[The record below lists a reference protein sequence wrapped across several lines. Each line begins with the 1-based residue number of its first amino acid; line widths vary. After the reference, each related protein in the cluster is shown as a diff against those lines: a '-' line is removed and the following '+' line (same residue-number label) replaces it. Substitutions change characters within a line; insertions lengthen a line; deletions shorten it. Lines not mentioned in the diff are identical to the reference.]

1 MTLLLANELRT
12 RIMQELTRQSTVA
25 IRDLTEKLGVTRETV
40 RKDIERLSEEGRL
53 NQVRGGAVRVMDWE
67 PPLAERLRANNPGK
81 SIIANYLAQLIPD
94 GSSVIVDSGSTT
106 LMVSEQL
113 ARTHN
118 DLTIYTNDL
127 SIALTFGP
135 TAKEVVLLGGR
146 MDPRENAVSG
156 IEAIEHLQKYRT
168 DFALIGV
175 AGVSAESLV
184 TDFSRETAVLR
195 EKMMAVSAT
204 SFILADSSKFG
215 MVGRTTITVGK
226 DTSILS
232 DTVPDPDVLLA
243 LQMAGIRLVSVTGD

>member
-1 MTLLLANELRT
+1 MLANERRT
-12 RIMQELTRQSTVA
+12 RIMQELTRQSTVT

-67 PPLAERLRANNPGK
+67 PPLADRLQANNLGK
-81 SIIANYLAQLIPD
+81 SIIADYLVDLIPD
-94 GSSVIVDSGSTT
+94 GASVIVDSGSTT

-127 SIALTFGP
+127 KIALTFGP
-135 TAKEVVLLGGR
+135 SAKEVILLGGR
-146 MDPRENAVSG
+146 MDPRENAVFG
-156 IEAIEHLQKYRT
+156 IEAIEHLQKYRA

-175 AGVSAESLV
+175 AGLSADSLV

-195 EKMMAVSAT
+195 EKMMSVSAK
-204 SFILADSSKFG
+204 SYILADSSKFG
-215 MVGRTTITVGK
+215 MVGRTTINVGK
-226 DTSILS
+226 HTSILS
-232 DTVPDPDVLLA
+232 DAIPEPELLLA
-243 LQMAGIRLVSVTGD
+243 LQVAGIRLVSAAGG